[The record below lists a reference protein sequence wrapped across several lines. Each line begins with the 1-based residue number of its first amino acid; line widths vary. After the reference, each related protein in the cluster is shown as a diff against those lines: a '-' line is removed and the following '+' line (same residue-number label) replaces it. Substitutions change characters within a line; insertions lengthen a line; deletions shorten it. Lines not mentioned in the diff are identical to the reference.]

1 MILLKVMM
9 SNPLQ
14 DFIKQMHIS
23 RTFSDLAFPVRRRK
37 KSKVSKRTLKHYT
50 WDASDNMF
58 NLPKLMKPKMID
70 NTINANPNSHEL
82 YQQDTPQHDQKIF
95 LGVSDIDD
103 LITAELLK
111 RRFDT
116 NQRTIHRETTVL
128 CNREQWAEWAEARFP
143 NDLYI
148 QGNSSNGVIIEAGTN
163 NFSKFDVNS
172 NSTTVR
178 AFGDKVY
185 ADCMITLIEASFDV
199 VTSHIEWVY
208 GSDGNSVNVPLNR
221 DRLPVDEMYPFLNG
235 ELLNDYY
242 ERYMASSANI
252 LLLIGPPGTGK
263 TSFIRG
269 LLAHTNSSAIVSY
282 DSAILEKDGFF
293 ARFIESDDNVMVLED
308 SDAFLKSRSDGNSVN
323 VPLNRDRLPVEE
335 MYPFL
340 NGESLND
347 YYDRY
352 MASSAN
358 ILLLIGPPG
367 TGKTTFIRGL
377 LAHRSC
383 SAIVTYDAGILEK
396 DGFFA
401 RFIEDDAEVMVL
413 EDSDAFLK
421 SRSDGNT
428 MMHRFLNVGDGLV
441 TTKGKKMIFSTNLP
455 SIRDIDSALVRPG
468 RCFDIL
474 TFDALSQADADKLAV
489 KLGVEVDK
497 DKKYYS
503 LAEIF
508 NKQTHA
514 GVSSANRKVG
524 FI

>member
-1 MILLKVMM
+1 M
-9 SNPLQ
+9 SNSIRDLIRDLNNGNVNFSP
-14 DFIKQMHIS
+14 DVAYAKVRS
-23 RTFSDLAFPVRRRK
+23 RAAKKKRARNKKLLRK
-37 KSKVSKRTLKHYT
+37 HT
-50 WDASDNMF
+50 WDAMDNMF
-58 NLPKLMKPKMID
+58 NLKEIMSNND
-70 NTINANPNSHEL
+70 N
-82 YQQDTPQHDQKIF
+82 KIF
-95 LGVSDIDD
+95 LGVSDVED
-103 LITAELLK
+103 LITAEIMK
-111 RRFDT
+111 RRAESGKST
-116 NQRTIHRETTVL
+116 VQRETTVL
-128 CNREQWAEWAEARFP
+128 CNRERWAKWAEVIFRKQ
-143 NDLYI
+143 LYI
-148 QGNSSNGVIIEAGTN
+148 QNNSSSGMIIEEDTN
-163 NFSKFDVNS
+163 NFVKFDVNS
-172 NSTTVR
+172 NTTTVR
-178 AFGDKVY
+178 AYGDAEY
-185 ADCMITLIEASFDV
+185 AEDMIEIVEASFDV
-199 VTSHIEWVY
+199 VTSYIEWIY
-208 GSDGNSVNVPLNR
+208 S
-221 DRLPVDEMYPFLNG
+221 
-235 ELLNDYY
+235 
-242 ERYMASSANI
+242 
-252 LLLIGPPGTGK
+252 
-263 TSFIRG
+263 
-269 LLAHTNSSAIVSY
+269 
-282 DSAILEKDGFF
+282 
-293 ARFIESDDNVMVLED
+293 
-308 SDAFLKSRSDGNSVN
+308 SDGNSVN

-352 MASSAN
+352 MSSSAN

-377 LAHRSC
+377 LAHRNC

-441 TTKGKKMIFSTNLP
+441 TTRGKKMIFSTNLP

-474 TFDALSQADADKLAV
+474 TFDSLSQEDADKLAA
-489 KLGVEVDK
+489 KLGVEVEH
-497 DKKYYS
+497 DKKDYS